1 MKKYNLVYLSLGS
14 NLGDRESN
22 LAQAITALGIN
33 REIKEI
39 KSASF
44 YETEPMYNKNQGFF
58 LNTVISCKTSL
69 GPFPFFDAT
78 QNVENMIGRPKN
90 RAKNSPRLIDIDIL
104 SFSDSVIE
112 TEELTLPHPQILF
125 RRFVLIPLNEIAPD
139 LVIKPYNSSVNTML
153 KRCLDSSDVA
163 LHSMEKRA

>member
-1 MKKYNLVYLSLGS
+1 MKKYSLVYLSLGS

-39 KSASF
+39 RSASF

-69 GPFPFFDAT
+69 GPFPFFDVT
-78 QNVENMIGRPKN
+78 QNVEHMLGRP
-90 RAKNSPRLIDIDIL
+90 RERVKNSPRAIDIDIL
-104 SFSDSVIE
+104 FFSNSIIE
-112 TEELTLPHPQILF
+112 TKELELPHPQIPF
-125 RRFVLIPLNEIAPD
+125 RRFVLLPFNEIAPD
-139 LVIKPYNSSVNTML
+139 LVVNPHNVSVNIML
-153 KRCLDSSDVA
+153 KRCLDKSDVV

>member
-39 KSASF
+39 QSASF

-69 GPFPFFDAT
+69 GPFPFLDIT
-78 QNVENMIGRPKN
+78 QNVENMIGRPKK
-90 RAKNSPRLIDIDIL
+90 RVKNSPRLIDVDIL

-112 TEELTLPHPQILF
+112 TEELTLPHPHIPF
-125 RRFVLIPLNEIAPD
+125 RRFVLTPLNEIAPD
-139 LVIKPYNSSVNTML
+139 LVIKPHKFSVNIML
-153 KRCLDSSDVA
+153 KRCLDSSDVVI
-163 LHSMEKRA
+163 HSMEKRA